1 MIIWGSRVRYKDI
14 GQGDFYCP
22 RCRDKRPYKLK
33 QAARYFT
40 LYFIPLFPTQ
50 QLGEV
55 VECQTCKTAFE
66 SSVLQLRA
74 GPSARETR
82 KGDAASLMN
91 AIPDRLRGGDPLE
104 YIVRD
109 LTGAGVD
116 LDVARAAVSGAAG
129 SPIRRCSACSLSYVS
144 TISQCK
150 SCGRSL
156 V

>member
-14 GQGDFYCP
+14 GQGEFYCP
-22 RCRDKRPYKLK
+22 RCRDKRPYKHK

-40 LYFIPLFPTQ
+40 LYFIPLFATQ

-55 VECQTCKTAFE
+55 VECQVCKTAFE
-66 SSVLQLRA
+66 TSVLQLRG
-74 GPSARETR
+74 GPPRET
-82 KGDAASLMN
+82 KKNDVASLMN

-109 LTGAGVD
+109 LTGAGLD
-116 LDVARAAVSGAAG
+116 LNIARGAVNGAAG
-129 SPIRRCSACSLSYVS
+129 SPIRKCSACSLSYVS

-150 SCGRSL
+150 ACGRSL